1 MSNDAGMTYNSGTTV
16 GNNISLN
23 RGVDMRTMPTDE
35 IASVEIQQGIPS
47 VEYGDL
53 TSGLIKIKRK
63 EGGRNLEARFKAD
76 LGSQLLYVG
85 KGFEWGAPA
94 DLLTMNVGATWLN
107 SHDDP
112 RNTRQN
118 YQRATGSW
126 RMKKRWESTS
136 AYRYTLG
143 GSLDYTGSFDRQKSD
158 RDIDEGPAGIPLERY
173 KSSYNNV
180 VAAVNFT
187 AESKGANFFRS
198 FDFSASVSSE
208 FDLID
213 RWRYRANS
221 GNVPIRTAVE
231 EGVFDMEVLPVRYEA
246 TLQVDNKPF
255 YANAKAVALLGAD
268 TPLSRNTIRI
278 GAEWNMSKNYGGG
291 LLYDVTRPFTD
302 LMSSHPR
309 RYDALPAL
317 HRLSAFLEDNTTITA
332 GEWRIEIMAGLRT
345 TAMANLGSRYT
356 LQGKF
361 HFDPRA
367 NLSVTL
373 PAFDMAG
380 DPMRITFAGGAG
392 WHTKTPTLDQLFP
405 EPDYSYYTRLNY
417 FPADDESKRRVNVEV
432 FKHDPTNYDLKAARN
447 FKWEVRGNAEWNGY
461 GLSVT
466 YFREN
471 MTSGFRTS
479 TDVLTR
485 TYREYDTGPL
495 KDMEFTGPPQLE
507 WLPYKDKTVFQTVGV
522 KTNGSRTFKQGIEF
536 SLSTRRIRALATKL
550 IVSGAYFKTRYE
562 NSRTPVRPDDR
573 TARRRDALSLH
584 RALRSGRQHV
594 SRSMQHQFPA
604 RHPDSQTGADFLH
617 VVPMPVVF
625 RHEGRMVQSCAD
637 QLPRPAVT
645 GTSVYG
651 RVGSRRYFAA
661 YDPRQRIERS
671 LSLPSHAFQ
680 YERQSQNLE
689 TALPRPAQHCDFRKP
704 AVHIQ
709 SFVQKRDQ
717 RTGTPL
723 FQPLFRHGTQ
733 LQTVM
738 R

>member
-1 MSNDAGMTYNSGTTV
+1 M
-16 GNNISLN
+16 
-23 RGVDMRTMPTDE
+23 
-35 IASVEIQQGIPS
+35 
-47 VEYGDL
+47 
-53 TSGLIKIKRK
+53 
-63 EGGRNLEARFKAD
+63 
-76 LGSQLLYVG
+76 
-85 KGFEWGAPA
+85 
-94 DLLTMNVGATWLN
+94 
-107 SHDDP
+107 
-112 RNTRQN
+112 
-118 YQRATGSW
+118 
-126 RMKKRWESTS
+126 
-136 AYRYTLG
+136 
-143 GSLDYTGSFDRQKSD
+143 
-158 RDIDEGPAGIPLERY
+158 
-173 KSSYNNV
+173 
-180 VAAVNFT
+180 
-187 AESKGANFFRS
+187 
-198 FDFSASVSSE
+198 
-208 FDLID
+208 
-213 RWRYRANS
+213 
-221 GNVPIRTAVE
+221 
-231 EGVFDMEVLPVRYEA
+231 
-246 TLQVDNKPF
+246 
-255 YANAKAVALLGAD
+255 
-268 TPLSRNTIRI
+268 
-278 GAEWNMSKNYGGG
+278 
-291 LLYDVTRPFTD
+291 
-302 LMSSHPR
+302 
-309 RYDALPAL
+309 
-317 HRLSAFLEDNTTITA
+317 
-332 GEWRIEIMAGLRT
+332 
-345 TAMANLGSRYT
+345 
-356 LQGKF
+356 
-361 HFDPRA
+361 
-367 NLSVTL
+367 
-373 PAFDMAG
+373 
-380 DPMRITFAGGAG
+380 
-392 WHTKTPTLDQLFP
+392 
-405 EPDYSYYTRLNY
+405 
-417 FPADDESKRRVNVEV
+417 
-432 FKHDPTNYDLKAARN
+432 
-447 FKWEVRGNAEWNGY
+447 RGNAEWNGY

-562 NSRTPVRPDDR
+562 NSEPQYVLTTVQLAEGTPYPYIGLYDQDDN
-573 TARRRDALSLH
+573 TFHEVCNTNFLLDT
-584 RALRSGRQHV
+584 QI
-594 SRSMQHQFPA
+594 
-604 RHPDSQTGADFLH
+604 GADFLH

-637 QLPRPAVT
+637 QLPRSAVT